1 MKVLRILWAAVAVSA
16 LFLASGSRVEAQQ
29 SLTGD
34 QVKAKFEADN
44 PTLQA
49 DESNV
54 QEMKAE
60 EITAYLRPNPQ
71 FTFSQDGTQIAANEL
86 PEELP
91 QAPGAPPSAAS
102 APAPL
107 TLAQVLDVAR
117 AKNPSLLSAE
127 QHVDA
132 TKAAEITAGLR
143 QNPSFTVSGADITL
157 PASNPASPYSY
168 SANVTRLF
176 ERGQKRR
183 WRLDSA
189 RATTDVTRSQYNDQV
204 RQTVLQIK
212 NAFTNMLI
220 AKEALRIAQDN
231 LESYNK
237 TVDLS
242 RVRFNAGDI
251 SKTDFERI
259 DLQLAEF
266 ESDYDNAKLDLIQ
279 ASDSLQL
286 LMGVEKP
293 TPAFDITGNTI
304 PPDLSTRLEQV
315 EQEALAARPDYLAAR
330 QSVTVADANVK
341 LADAQGTT
349 DPTIGGEYERT
360 ASYNSAGFQISIP
373 LRIFDRNQG
382 EKERTRFEAQS
393 SRFAE
398 IAARNQ
404 VFNDV
409 DQAWAAYD
417 AAIDLAKRY
426 NSHYT
431 DEAQRVRDNIE
442 FSYRNG
448 GSTLLDYLD
457 ALRDYRQVNLDAL
470 TANQQVWLSLHQ
482 LSFAAAT
489 EIVP

>member
-1 MKVLRILWAAVAVSA
+1 M
-16 LFLASGSRVEAQQ
+16 
-29 SLTGD
+29 
-34 QVKAKFEADN
+34 
-44 PTLQA
+44 
-49 DESNV
+49 
-54 QEMKAE
+54 
-60 EITAYLRPNPQ
+60 
-71 FTFSQDGTQIAANEL
+71 
-86 PEELP
+86 
-91 QAPGAPPSAAS
+91 
-102 APAPL
+102 
-107 TLAQVLDVAR
+107 TLAQVLDIAR
-117 AKNPSLLSAE
+117 TKNPSLLSTE
-127 QHVDA
+127 QHVEA

-143 QNPSFTVSGADITL
+143 QNPTFTISGADISL
-157 PASNPASPYSY
+157 PADNPASPYSY

-183 WRLDSA
+183 WRLDAAHS
-189 RATTDVTRSQYNDQV
+189 TTDVTRSQYNDQV

-231 LESYNK
+231 LDSYRK

-242 RVRFNAGDI
+242 QARFNAGDI

-266 ESDYDNAKLDLIQ
+266 ESDYDNAKLDLVE

-286 LMGVEKP
+286 LMGIEKP
-293 TPAFDITGNTI
+293 AAGFDITGDLH
-304 PPDLSTRLEQV
+304 PPEINMTLAQIEKD
-315 EQEALAARPDYLAAR
+315 ALAARPDYQAAR
-330 QSVTVADANVK
+330 QSVTLADANVK
-341 LADAQGTT
+341 VAESQGTT

-360 ASYNSAGFQISIP
+360 ASYNSAGFQVSIP

-398 IAARNQ
+398 VAARNQ
-404 VFNDV
+404 VMNDV

-417 AAIDLAKRY
+417 TALDLAKRY
-426 NSHYT
+426 NSHYI
-431 DEAQRVRDNIE
+431 DEAQRVRDNLE
-442 FSYRNG
+442 YSYRHG

-457 ALRDYRQVNLDAL
+457 ALRDFRQINLSAL
-470 TANQQVWLSLHQ
+470 TANQQVWLSVHQ

-489 EIVP
+489 EIAP

>member
-1 MKVLRILWAAVAVSA
+1 MNLRFSGFGFILALCLAVEGAYGQASA
-16 LFLASGSRVEAQQ
+16 
-29 SLTGD
+29 
-34 QVKAKFEADN
+34 
-44 PTLQA
+44 
-49 DESNV
+49 
-54 QEMKAE
+54 
-60 EITAYLRPNPQ
+60 
-71 FTFSQDGTQIAANEL
+71 
-86 PEELP
+86 
-91 QAPGAPPSAAS
+91 PSP

-107 TLAQVLDVAR
+107 TLAQVLDIAH

-127 QHVDA
+127 QHVEA

-157 PASNPASPYSY
+157 PADNPASPYSY
-168 SANVTRLF
+168 AANLTRLF

-183 WRLDSA
+183 WRLDAA
-189 RATTDVTRSQYNDQV
+189 RSTTDVTRSQYNDQV

-220 AKEALRIAQDN
+220 AKEALRIAGDN
-231 LESYNK
+231 LDSYKK

-242 RVRFNAGDI
+242 KARLDAGDI
-251 SKTDFERI
+251 SRTDFERI

-266 ESDYDNAKLDLIQ
+266 ESDYDNAKLDLVQ

-293 TPAFDITGNTI
+293 AANFDVTGSLQ
-304 PPDLSTRLEQV
+304 PPDVALTLAQV
-315 EQEALAARPDYLAAR
+315 EQDALAARPDYLAAR
-330 QSVTVADANVK
+330 QSVTLADANVK
-341 LADAQGTT
+341 VADSQGTT

-360 ASYNSAGFQISIP
+360 ASYNSAGFQVSIP

-393 SRFAE
+393 ARFGE

-404 VFNDV
+404 VLNDV
-409 DQAWAAYD
+409 DQAWAGYD
-417 AAIDLAKRY
+417 AALDLAKRY
-426 NSHYT
+426 NSHYI
-431 DEAQRVRDNIE
+431 DEAQRVRDNLE
-442 FSYRNG
+442 FSYRHG

-457 ALRDYRQVNLDAL
+457 ALRDYRQINLDAL
-470 TANQQVWLSLHQ
+470 TANQQVWLSVHQ